1 MTKGKLKE
9 VINRSQCNMTP
20 SESRS
25 PTKGSPGYP
34 IRPEEQNADLK
45 FYLLKMIEAFK
56 WDILILLKKFRK
68 TVKQIEALKGEA
80 NKSLKEINSQTSERN
95 E

>member
-9 VINRSQCNMTP
+9 IINRSQCNMTP
-20 SESRS
+20 SEPRS

-34 IRPEEQNADLK
+34 IRPEDADLK

-56 WDILILLKKFRK
+56 CDILILLKKFRK
-68 TVKQIEALKGEA
+68 TQSNREKLLKGKQINHLK
-80 NKSLKEINSQTSERN
+80 K
-95 E
+95 